1 MSIDININFKADDRL
16 LNSLDYLSGWLCTLY
31 ELRKERQPKEV
42 LPAAGRPTLEPEERK
57 KLNEMVGKVLDDAK
71 EKPATSSSASP
82 EPVQKPD
89 ASTSSEPAKK
99 TPEIETVMPFE
110 EQKPKEDT
118 GFLPD
123 EEAEDL
129 RNRAANACAGSGFL
143 KGTLEPI
150 LKKHNT
156 DVSIMRSKTKKIPM
170 ALANDIEKALKEK
183 QNAG

>member
-31 ELRKERQPKEV
+31 KLLKEQQPNQL
-42 LPAAGRPTLEPEERK
+42 LPSAGLPTLEPEERA
-57 KLNEMVGKVLDDAK
+57 KLDEMVGKVLDDAK
-71 EKPATSSSASP
+71 EKPAVASSASP
-82 EPVQKPD
+82 AAIPKTD
-89 ASTSSEPAKK
+89 AKTSSEPAKGTSK
-99 TPEIETVMPFE
+99 IETVIPFE
-110 EQKPKEDT
+110 EQKPKGNAE
-118 GFLPD
+118 FLPD
-123 EEAEDL
+123 KEAEDL